1 MAMVWRSGQVR
12 VLLVEDD
19 DMLGAATRAGLVQD
33 GYIVDWIH
41 EGATFLTVAK
51 SHAYDAVLLD
61 LALPDASGIDLLRTL
76 RLAQNH
82 TPVIVITAR
91 GQVSDRVQLLDL
103 GADDYLS
110 KPFDLDELSAR
121 IRAVTRRG
129 GSQVPEALACGPLQ
143 LNLAS
148 HTATWRGAALTLTNK
163 EFWLLETFLRNRNR
177 VLSRRQLEE
186 AVYGWGDEVE
196 SNAVEVHIHHLRK
209 KISPQI
215 IRTVRGVGYQFGTD
229 FE

>member
-1 MAMVWRSGQVR
+1 MR

-19 DMLGAATRAGLVQD
+19 DMLGAATRTGLVQD
-33 GYIVDWIH
+33 GYIVDWIR

-61 LALPDASGIDLLRTL
+61 IALPDASGIDLLRTL

-103 GADDYLS
+103 GADDYVS

-129 GSQVPEALACGPLQ
+129 SSQAAEALACGPLQ

-148 HTATWRGAALTLTNK
+148 HTATWRGVALTLTNK

-209 KISPQI
+209 KTSPQV

-229 FE
+229 LE